1 MYFSYLTLFGSELDK
16 NCLYDIIGVLVKE
29 PEIRTNA
36 YCKEV
41 VLINLN
47 TIQLL
52 MNVIYRQE
60 FELNYFKEYRFEL
73 FQSENYSAEIFV
85 KCTQK
90 CHEPRLT
97 NLREKIG
104 HIVVV
109 GNIQPAENG
118 KAGFV
123 SRFYLERENHEI
135 TVINR
140 MNPYLDEF
148 LQVISVI
155 LVQDM
160 SKLQSVRRS

>member
-1 MYFSYLTLFGSELDK
+1 
-16 NCLYDIIGVLVKE
+16 
-29 PEIRTNA
+29 
-36 YCKEV
+36 
-41 VLINLN
+41 
-47 TIQLL
+47 
-52 MNVIYRQE
+52 MNVIYRQD

-73 FQSENYSAEIFV
+73 FQSENYSAEIV
-85 KCTQK
+85 VTCTQK

-97 NLREKIG
+97 NLREIMG

-109 GNIQPAENG
+109 GNVQPAENG

-148 LQVISVI
+148 LQVISEIFVHN
-155 LVQDM
+155 M
-160 SKLQSVRRS
+160 SWFRTVGQFRSESIVYHIRYSLDSSALALTVKK